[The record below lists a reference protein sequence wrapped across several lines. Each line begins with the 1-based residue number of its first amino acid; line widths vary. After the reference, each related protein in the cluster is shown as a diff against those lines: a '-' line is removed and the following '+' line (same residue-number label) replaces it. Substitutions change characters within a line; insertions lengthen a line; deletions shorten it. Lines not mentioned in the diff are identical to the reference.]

1 MVKFHGLDAWKTA
14 LNRSRLNRD
23 VPRFGQF
30 ALLNLLLAATAWGQ
44 NARFDLT
51 GPKVEVRV
59 TRGTVTLPIASVPN
73 LQPGDKL
80 WVHPDLPA
88 TQSVRYLMVVTFLRG
103 TTNPPPDSWFTRI
116 ATWEKKVRQE
126 GVVVTVPDEA
136 QQAVLFLAPVTGGDF
151 TTLRSAVQ
159 GRPGIFVRASQ
170 DLAAAGFEQARIE
183 KYIASMKQ
191 LTPAEAADPKQLQE
205 HSNFLAATLALK
217 PNGDCV
223 KLPADQQYTCLTQS
237 GNQNLLDDGHGQS
250 IVDALTSGTSAGL
263 IGTVSTTQLAG
274 GGAYSAYVGAIV
286 DLVHIMGSLH
296 TAQYQYIPAIAF
308 PQQQAMNL
316 RLNTPPSFHNPKS
329 VIVIGLPS
337 VQKTVP
343 PPLRATDPKRVSCLV
358 QPDLVLPVE
367 GAPLVFSTGFA
378 HDIVL
383 HVNSGGSGKDIP
395 LAADAFRGGLVAAP
409 PIERRPLAI
418 AEGQQSS
425 TASAPREPAKSADGH
440 LTGTIEGYWGFDR
453 FTGPT
458 MPLEAEPGKDWKVSE
473 DGWLIA
479 GKHGHVVLTSTGT
492 ACLRDISV
500 EPASGEHVKQEW
512 KQADKPNT
520 VDVTV
525 DVPNHASGAMHLAI
539 HQFGDPKA
547 ETVSLVAYGEPA
559 KIDGLQYHAG
569 DEFATLQG
577 GGLDQVRSVDID
589 GVSFQPAGKGSG
601 GAGLQLSLAAG
612 AARPKV
618 AAGTAL
624 VAHVALLDGRSL
636 PAKLRVEPPRPALT
650 LINRVRVPGQ
660 TNALALSIK
669 LASDNDL
676 PISDQ
681 LVFSVKSDQP
691 FARDSAIEI
700 ASPDDSLHAK
710 LSLEDAG
717 RESKPALMLQD
728 PRTLVATLEPLK
740 LFGRS
745 AFGAIR
751 FRAVAPDGTTGDW
764 IPLATLVRLP
774 SITGLT
780 CQNTKPAGPA
790 DPTEPA
796 DSASGADSAAQAAGS
811 ASQAPAAASSPAPAP
826 SCTLTGSDLFLIE
839 SVSATEA
846 DPQPVK
852 VPEGFVG
859 TSLQVPA
866 PTGAAYYLRLR
877 DDPSVVDAVSLPA
890 GPL

>member
-1 MVKFHGLDAWKTA
+1 MVKFHDLAPRKAVANHNGLIKKMRCLGWFAA
-14 LNRSRLNRD
+14 LNLM
-23 VPRFGQF
+23 VT
-30 ALLNLLLAATAWGQ
+30 AASWCQ

-59 TRGTVTLPIASVPN
+59 TRGAVTLPIASVPN

-80 WVHPDLPA
+80 WVHPDLPP

-103 TTNPPPDSWFTRI
+103 TTNPPPDQWFTRV

-136 QQAVLFLAPVTGGDF
+136 QQAVIFLAPVTGGDF
-151 TTLRSAVQ
+151 STLRSAVQ

-183 KYIASMKQ
+183 KYVASMKQ

-237 GNQNLLDDGHGQS
+237 GSQNLLNDGHGQS

-343 PPLRATDPKRVSCLV
+343 PPLRVTDPKHVSCLM
-358 QPDLVLPVE
+358 QPELVLPVE

-378 HDIVL
+378 HDLVL
-383 HVNSGGSGKDIP
+383 HVNSGRSGKDIP
-395 LAADAFRGGLVAAP
+395 LAADAFRGGLVVTP
-409 PIERRPLAI
+409 PAERRPLAI
-418 AEGQQSS
+418 AEQESNASS
-425 TASAPREPAKSADGH
+425 GTPAKSAEGH
-440 LTGTIEGYWGFDR
+440 LTGTVEGYWGFDR

-458 MPLEAEPGKDWKVSE
+458 MPLQAEPGKDWKVSE

-479 GKHGHVVLTSTGT
+479 GKHGRVALTSTGS
-492 ACLRDISV
+492 ACIQEISI
-500 EPASGEHVKQEW
+500 EPASGEHKKEEW

-520 VDVTV
+520 VEVTV
-525 DVPNHASGAMHLAI
+525 DVPERAAGAMHLAI
-539 HQFGDPKA
+539 RQYGDPKPD
-547 ETVSLVAYGEPA
+547 TVSLVAYGEPA
-559 KIDGLQYHAG
+559 KIEGLQYHAG
-569 DEFATLQG
+569 DKFATLQG
-577 GGLDQVRSVDID
+577 SGLDQVRSLEID
-589 GVSFQPAGKGSG
+589 SASFEPAGKGG
-601 GAGLQLSLAAG
+601 GAGLQLGLAAG
-612 AARPKV
+612 SVAPKL
-618 AAGTAL
+618 AAGESVEAR
-624 VAHVALLDGRSL
+624 VALRDGRSL
-636 PAKLRVEPPRPALT
+636 PVKLNVEPARPSLT
-650 LINRVRVPGQ
+650 LINRVRVPAQ
-660 TNALALSIK
+660 MNAGSALPIK
-669 LASDNDL
+669 LASENDL

-691 FARDSAIEI
+691 FARNSAIEI
-700 ASPDDSLHAK
+700 ASPDESLHAK
-710 LSLEDAG
+710 LSLEEAN

-728 PRTLVATLEPLK
+728 PRTLVVTLQPVK

-745 AFGAIR
+745 AFGPIR

-764 IPLATLVRLP
+764 IPLVTLVRLP
-774 SITGLT
+774 TITGLA
-780 CQNTKPAGPA
+780 CQTAAPADPLAGAAQAGPA
-790 DPTEPA
+790 ADASPAVPASPPTATPA
-796 DSASGADSAAQAAGS
+796 
-811 ASQAPAAASSPAPAP
+811 PAPAP
-826 SCTLTGSDLFLIE
+826 SCTLTGSDLFLID
-839 SVSATEA
+839 SVSATES
-846 DPQPVK
+846 DSQPVK

-859 TSLQVPA
+859 GSISVPP
-866 PTGAAYYLRLR
+866 PTGAAYYIRLR
-877 DDPSVVDAVSLPA
+877 DDPAAVNAVSLPA
-890 GPL
+890 GPLDSGKP

>member
-1 MVKFHGLDAWKTA
+1 MQ
-14 LNRSRLNRD
+14 
-23 VPRFGQF
+23 RFGWL
-30 ALLNLLLAATAWGQ
+30 AVLNLMVTAPTWCQ

-51 GPKVEVRV
+51 GPKVDVRV
-59 TRGTVTLPIASVPN
+59 TRGSVTLPIASVPN

-80 WVHPDLPA
+80 WVHPDLPP

-103 TTNPPPDSWFTRI
+103 TTNPPPDHWFTRV
-116 ATWEKKVRQE
+116 ATWEKKVREE
-126 GVVVTVPDEA
+126 GVVVTVPEEA
-136 QQAVLFLAPVTGGDF
+136 QQAVIFLAPVTGGDF
-151 TTLRSAVQ
+151 STLRSAVQ

-217 PNGDCV
+217 PNGECV

-274 GGAYSAYVGAIV
+274 GGVYSAYVGAVV

-343 PPLRATDPKRVSCLV
+343 PPLRAADPKHVSCLV
-358 QPDLVLPVE
+358 QPELVLPME
-367 GAPLVFSTGFA
+367 GAPLVFSTAFA
-378 HDIVL
+378 HDLVL
-383 HVNSGGSGKDIP
+383 HLNRGSSGKDIP
-395 LAADAFRGGLVAAP
+395 LAADAFRGGLVVAPAA
-409 PIERRPLAI
+409 ERRPLAI
-418 AEGQQSS
+418 AERESS
-425 TASAPREPAKSADGH
+425 ASSAAPAEKPVDGH

-458 MPLEAEPGKDWKVSE
+458 MPLQVEPGKDWKVSE

-479 GKHGHVVLTSTGT
+479 GKHGHVALTSTGT
-492 ACLRDISV
+492 ACIQEISI
-500 EPASGEHVKQEW
+500 EPASGEHKKEDW

-525 DVPNHASGAMHLAI
+525 DVPEHASGAMHLSI
-539 HQFGDPKA
+539 RQYGDPKPD
-547 ETVSLVAYGEPA
+547 TVSLVAYGEPA
-559 KIDGLQYHAG
+559 KIEGLQYHAG
-569 DEFATLQG
+569 DEFATLEG
-577 GGLDQVRSVDID
+577 SGLDQVRSLELD
-589 GVSFQPAGKGSG
+589 GVNFQPAGKSGG
-601 GAGLQLSLAAG
+601 GAGLQLDLASGSARPKLAAG
-612 AARPKV
+612 ASV
-618 AAGTAL
+618 E
-624 VAHVALLDGRSL
+624 AHVALRDGRSL
-636 PAKLRVEPPRPALT
+636 PVKFNVEPSRPSLT
-650 LINRVRVPGQ
+650 LINRVHVPAQ
-660 TNALALSIK
+660 ANAGSALPIK
-669 LASDNDL
+669 LGSDNDL
-676 PISDQ
+676 PISDE

-691 FARDSAIEI
+691 FARNSAIEI
-700 ASPDDSLHAK
+700 ASPDGSLHAK
-710 LSLEDAG
+710 LSLDEANRDA
-717 RESKPALMLQD
+717 KPALMLQD
-728 PRTLVATLEPLK
+728 PRTLVVTLQPVK

-745 AFGAIR
+745 AFGPIR

-764 IPLATLVRLP
+764 IPLVTLVRLP
-774 SITGLT
+774 AITGLA
-780 CQNTKPAGPA
+780 CQNAQPAA
-790 DPTEPA
+790 A
-796 DSASGADSAAQAAGS
+796 ASGDDSVAA
-811 ASQAPAAASSPAPAP
+811 APAAA
-826 SCTLTGSDLFLIE
+826 SCTLTGSDLFLID
-839 SVSATEA
+839 SVSATES
-846 DPQPVK
+846 DQQPVK

-859 TSLQVPA
+859 TSISVPP
-866 PTGAAYYLRLR
+866 PTGAAYYIRLR
-877 DDPSVVDAVSLPA
+877 DDPAAVDAVSLPA
-890 GPL
+890 GPIEAPAT